1 MKRPEEVKRL
11 FNKTD
16 EEVLLQ
22 SDLQLDSF
30 QENKNLF
37 IERFP
42 QLADPF
48 ANEWA
53 EATAQARA
61 IIPDYTA
68 VSEQTSQ
75 TNALEDVME
84 QGRTLFQTVML
95 YTQLAFPNNT
105 SVFHLFGQPQYES
118 SRNSQLKL
126 PTLLRSLHEQ
136 VIKPEYQSA
145 LINRGLKQEEINALQ
160 SVADDITNQSLARQ
174 KAIKNRSL
182 NTTQR
187 IAAMNAVWEKMALV
201 CQCAKLVFQND
212 AAKYNL
218 FLLTDGETP
227 KPDNNATPNA
237 PKS

>member
-1 MKRPEEVKRL
+1 MKHPEEVKRL
-11 FNKTD
+11 FTKTD

-22 SDLQLDSF
+22 SELQLDSF

-48 ANEWA
+48 ANHWA
-53 EATAQARA
+53 LATAQARA
-61 IIPDYTA
+61 INPDYTA

-105 SVFHLFGQPQYES
+105 SVLHLFGQPQYES

-145 LINRGLKQEEINALQ
+145 LINRGLKQEEIDSLQ
-160 SVADDITNQSLARQ
+160 SVAGDITNQNLAQQ

-182 NTTQR
+182 STTQR

-218 FLLTDGETP
+218 FLLTDSEPPKEDDNTQPTP
-227 KPDNNATPNA
+227 
-237 PKS
+237 SRE

>member
-1 MKRPEEVKRL
+1 MKHPEEVKRL
-11 FNKTD
+11 FTKTD

-22 SDLQLDSF
+22 SELQLDSF

-48 ANEWA
+48 ANQWSL
-53 EATAQARA
+53 ATAQARA
-61 IIPDYTA
+61 INPDYTA

-105 SVFHLFGQPQYES
+105 SVLHLFGQPQYES

-145 LINRGLKQEEINALQ
+145 LINRGLKQEEIDALQ
-160 SVADDITNQSLARQ
+160 SVAGDITNQNLAQQ

-182 NTTQR
+182 STTQR

-227 KPDNNATPNA
+227 KPDDNATPDE